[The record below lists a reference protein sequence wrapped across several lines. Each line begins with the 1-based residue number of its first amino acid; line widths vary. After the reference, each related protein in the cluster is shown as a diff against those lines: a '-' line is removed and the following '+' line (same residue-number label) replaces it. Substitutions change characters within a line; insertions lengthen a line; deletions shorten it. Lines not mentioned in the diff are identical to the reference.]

1 MRALLQRVAR
11 AEVSVDD
18 KTIGQCGQ
26 GLLILI
32 CTMVDDTP
40 AVIEKLAKKISN
52 LRIFSDET
60 GRMNR
65 SIIDIEG
72 SALVVSQFTLAAD
85 TKRGNRPGFSA
96 AASPEIGQS
105 LYNTFVRDLS
115 AHGVPVQ
122 TGQFGANMAVS
133 LINDGPV
140 TIWIDTEEE

>member
-1 MRALLQRVAR
+1 MRALLQRVAH

-32 CTMVDDTP
+32 CTMVGDTP